1 MQIFLLTTATMIAF
15 AANSV
20 LARLALADGA
30 IDPAS
35 YTGIRLLT
43 GALVL
48 AALVL
53 RGNDGT
59 VGKLTA
65 SGNWFSAL
73 ALFVYAAAFSASYII
88 LDAGIGALILFA
100 MVQATMISWA
110 IYRGDRPIALEWVGL
125 LIAFGAFAWLV
136 SPGLGAPDP
145 IASAMMAVSGIAWG
159 IYSIRGKAS
168 ANPLAATAGNFV
180 FAVPFAIPI
189 VLITWSSLNITTHG
203 VVLAAIS
210 GAVTSGL
217 GYALWYR
224 VLGRITQTQG
234 AIVQLTVPVIAAF
247 GGVALLGEAITLRLS
262 IASALILGG
271 VALAI
276 VAKAKRI
283 S

>member
-35 YTGIRLLT
+35 YTGLRLLA
-43 GALVL
+43 GAVML

-53 RGNDGT
+53 RGAGAT
-59 VGKLTA
+59 VPTLLKG
-65 SGNWFSAL
+65 GNWFSAL
-73 ALFVYAAAFSASYII
+73 ALFVYAAAFSTAYII
-88 LDAGIGALILFA
+88 LDAGTGALILFA
-100 MVQATMISWA
+100 MVQATMIGWA
-110 IYRGDRPIALEWVGL
+110 IYKGDRPIALEWVGL
-125 LIAFGAFAWLV
+125 VVAFGAFAWLV
-136 SPGLGAPDP
+136 TPGIGAPDP
-145 IASAMMAVSGIAWG
+145 VASAMMAVSGIAWG

-180 FAVPFAIPI
+180 LAVPFAVPVILLTI
-189 VLITWSSLNITTHG
+189 SSLNVTPIG
-203 VVLAAIS
+203 MVLAVIS

-247 GGVALLGEAITLRLS
+247 GGVLLLGEAITVRLS
-262 IASALILGG
+262 LASIFILGG

-276 VAKAKRI
+276 IAKAKRVA
-283 S
+283 